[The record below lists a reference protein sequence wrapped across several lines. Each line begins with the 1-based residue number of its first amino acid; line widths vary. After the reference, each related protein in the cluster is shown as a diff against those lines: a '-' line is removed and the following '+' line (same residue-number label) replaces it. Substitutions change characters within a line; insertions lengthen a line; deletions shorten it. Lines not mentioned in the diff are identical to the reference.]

1 MSRSRKR
8 KLARMRAKWAGMPLA
23 SAMLAGGGLAA
34 AAEPTE
40 TGQLE
45 EVVVTAQKRAEDLQ
59 RVPISLQVLTGET
72 LENLNVRGFGDF
84 AQYIPS
90 LSFRSWGPGQT
101 AFFFRGISTTNGTTQ
116 LHAGYLPST
125 GMYVDDIPVTTIGG
139 NLDIRIYDIA
149 RIEALAGPQ
158 GTLYGA
164 SSLSGTIRIITNKPD
179 PSKFE
184 AGYDVKANKWK
195 SGDPGASLE
204 GFVNIPLSDHA
215 AIRLVGYYDYT
226 GGYLNNVYRQD
237 TFQRYSRCSGLPT
250 SATAPNGTCTDNAKP
265 PNATSGPPGPVPMYS
280 TPADGFPTLDP
291 VTINNSDVVKNRW
304 NTVETGGGRAALRV
318 DLNDK
323 WTITPAI
330 LGQYQKSEGDFAFDP
345 KFGDLNIGDYFHP
358 FNKDGWYQAAL
369 TVEGK
374 ISNWDLL
381 YSGGYFEREVHNL
394 VDYSQY
400 SVAYDAKA
408 IAISYAYTR
417 FLQCPDFS
425 ASCPG
430 KGHLL
435 ERPVQYT
442 NNHDHY
448 TKFSNE
454 VRLSTPADYRLRGIF
469 GLWYQKQTDEI
480 RAEFNVPDLPVFYQV
495 TGQKNVYYL
504 SQMPRADRDKAVF
517 TDLTFDVTDK
527 LKLIGGIRFFW
538 VDNTLNGFFGFN
550 ANGYSSHGEA
560 LCVKEGNPIL
570 TIPGNYNSGK
580 LPCVN
585 TDKSVTENGETHRV
599 SLQYQFDPDVMVYG
613 TYSTGFRP
621 GGNNRLPSAN
631 PYTADTL
638 TNYEIGWK
646 TTWAHKLRF
655 NGAVFYDKW
664 YSAQTAVQ
672 GQSGITSIVNTG
684 NAKSEGIEA
693 ELAWQATEH
702 LNLSANA
709 TVLFKNETTTIFCEP
724 DYDTGATRSTCV
736 DLPGQRPQ
744 VAAYPGTRMPGIPL
758 NKANLIARYQFELG
772 TFTNSFVQAAGVY
785 QSGVTYSLEN
795 TSQYVG
801 TTPAFGTVNLSAGI
815 GRNSW
820 TLSAYINN
828 VFDERGQLGRNSE
841 CNDSPLHYCL
851 TNYHVLPT
859 APMQFGLQF
868 GQRF

>member
-1 MSRSRKR
+1 
-8 KLARMRAKWAGMPLA
+8 MRAKWAGMPLA

-72 LENLNVRGFGDF
+72 LQNLNVTGFASF

-90 LSFRSWGPGQT
+90 LSYRSWGPGQT
-101 AFFFRGISTTNGTTQ
+101 AFFFRGISSTNGATQ

-184 AGYDVKANKWK
+184 AGYDVKATKWK
-195 SGDPGASLE
+195 SGDPGGSLE
-204 GFVNIPLSDHA
+204 AFANIPLSDHA

-226 GGYLNNVYRQD
+226 GGYINNVHRED
-237 TFQRYSRCSGLPT
+237 IFQRYSPTGTPVAGGPTGLP
-250 SATAPNGTCTDNAKP
+250 
-265 PNATSGPPGPVPMYS
+265 
-280 TPADGFPTLDP
+280 DGFPNYFP
-291 VTINNSDVVKNRW
+291 STINNSDVVKNRW
-304 NTVETGGGRAALRV
+304 NTVETAGGRAALRV

-345 KFGDLNIGDYFHP
+345 KFGDLNVADYFHP

-400 SVAYDAKA
+400 SVGYDAQSITA
-408 IAISYAYTR
+408 GSAYTR
-417 FLQCPDFS
+417 FIDATGNILD
-425 ASCPG
+425 
-430 KGHLL
+430 
-435 ERPVQYT
+435 RPVQYT

-454 VRLSTPADYRLRGIF
+454 VRLASPADYRLRGILGAF
-469 GLWYQKQTDEI
+469 YQKQTDEI
-480 RAEFNVPDLPVFYQV
+480 RAEFNVPNLPVFYQV
-495 TGQKNVYYL
+495 TGQQNVYYL
-504 SQMPRADRDKAVF
+504 SQMPREDKDKAVF

-527 LKLIGGIRFFW
+527 LKLIGGIRYFW
-538 VDNTLNGFFGFN
+538 VDNTLHGFFGFN
-550 ANGYSSHGEA
+550 NYVSTSGTTGEA
-560 LCVKEGNPIL
+560 LCLKLGNPIL
-570 TIPGNYNSGK
+570 TIPGNYSSGK

-585 TDKSVTENGETHRV
+585 TDKRVTENGNTHRL

-613 TYSTGFRP
+613 TWSTGFRP
-621 GGNNRLPSAN
+621 GGNNRRSEAPSYA
-631 PYTADTL
+631 ADTL
-638 TNYEIGWK
+638 DNYEIGWK
-646 TTWAHKLRF
+646 TSWAHKLRF
-655 NGAVFYDKW
+655 NGALFYDKW
-664 YSAQTAVQ
+664 KNAQTSIQ
-672 GQSGITSIVNTG
+672 GENGITNIVNAG
-684 NAKSEGIEA
+684 DAKSTGIEA
-693 ELAWQATEH
+693 ELNWQATEH
-702 LNLSANA
+702 LNLSASG
-709 TVLFKNETTTIFCEP
+709 TVLFKNEITTTFCKPSAQGVPQP
-724 DYDTGATRSTCV
+724 DCALGV
-736 DLPGQRPQ
+736 D
-744 VAAYPGTRMPGIPL
+744 AEPGTQMPGIPR
-758 NKANLIARYQFELG
+758 NKANATARYQFSLG
-772 TFTNSFVQAAGVY
+772 SFTNSFVQASGVY
-785 QSGVTYSLEN
+785 QSGTTFSLEQTRFFVPN
-795 TSQYVG
+795 TG
-801 TTPAFGTVNLSAGI
+801 AFGTVDLSAGI

-828 VFDERGQLGRNSE
+828 VFDKRGILGRNTE
-841 CNDSPLHYCL
+841 CNDSTNYCL
-851 TNYHVLPT
+851 NNTHALPT

>member
-1 MSRSRKR
+1 
-8 KLARMRAKWAGMPLA
+8 MRAKWAGMPLA
-23 SAMLAGGGLAA
+23 SAMLAGGGLAV

-40 TGQLE
+40 IGQLE

-72 LENLNVRGFGDF
+72 LQNLNVTGFASF
-84 AQYIPS
+84 AQFIPS
-90 LSFRSWGPGQT
+90 LSYRSWGPGQT
-101 AFFFRGISTTNGTTQ
+101 AFFFRGISSTNGATQ

-184 AGYDVKANKWK
+184 AGYDVKATKWK
-195 SGDPGASLE
+195 SGDPGGSLE
-204 GFVNIPLSDHA
+204 AYANIPLSDHA

-237 TFQRYSRCSGLPT
+237 TFQRFSPTGTPTAGGPTGLP
-250 SATAPNGTCTDNAKP
+250 
-265 PNATSGPPGPVPMYS
+265 
-280 TPADGFPTLDP
+280 DGFPNYFP
-291 VTINNSDVVKNRW
+291 STIDNSSVVKNRW

-330 LGQYQKSEGDFAFDP
+330 LGQYQKSEGDFAYDP
-345 KFGDLNIGDYFHP
+345 KFGDLNVGDYFHP

-374 ISNWDLL
+374 VSNWDVL

-400 SVAYDAKA
+400 SVGYDQLSLPAN
-408 IAISYAYTR
+408 YNTAYTR
-417 FLQCPDFS
+417 FID
-425 ASCPG
+425 AT
-430 KGHLL
+430 GHILD
-435 ERPVQYT
+435 RPVQYT

-454 VRLSTPADYRLRGIF
+454 VRLTSPADYRLRGILGAF
-469 GLWYQKQTDEI
+469 YQKQTDEI
-480 RAEFNVPDLPVFYQV
+480 RAEFNLPDLPVFYQV

-550 ANGYSSHGEA
+550 NYVSGSGTSGEA
-560 LCVKEGNPIL
+560 LCLAQGNPIL

-585 TDKSVTENGETHRV
+585 TDKRVTESGNTHRV

-613 TYSTGFRP
+613 TWSTGFRP
-621 GGNNRLPSAN
+621 GGNNRRPTA
-631 PYTADTL
+631 PPWAADTL
-638 TNYEIGWK
+638 DNYEIGWK
-646 TTWAHKLRF
+646 TSWAHKLRF
-655 NGAVFYDKW
+655 NGALFYDKW
-664 YSAQTAVQ
+664 KNAQTSIQ
-672 GQSGITSIVNTG
+672 GESGITTIVNAG
-684 NAKSEGIEA
+684 DAKSEGVEM
-693 ELAWQATEH
+693 ELNWQATEH
-702 LNLSANA
+702 LNVSAA
-709 TVLFKNETTTIFCEP
+709 GTVLFKNETTTVFCKPSKLGVPQP
-724 DYDTGATRSTCV
+724 DCALGV
-736 DLPGQRPQ
+736 D
-744 VAAYPGTRMPGIPL
+744 AEPGTQMPGIPR
-758 NKANLIARYQFELG
+758 NKANLTARYQFEMG
-772 TFTNSFVQAAGVY
+772 SFNNSFVQLSGVY
-785 QSGVTYSLEN
+785 QSGVTASLES
-795 TSQYVG
+795 TRDIVG
-801 TTPAFGTVNLSAGI
+801 TTPAFGTVDLSAGI

-828 VFDERGQLGRNSE
+828 VFDERGQLGRNVE
-841 CNDSPLHYCL
+841 CNDVPGYCIH
-851 TNYHVLPT
+851 NYHVLPT

>member
-1 MSRSRKR
+1 
-8 KLARMRAKWAGMPLA
+8 MRAKWAGMPLA
-23 SAMLAGGGLAA
+23 SAMLAGGGLAV

-45 EVVVTAQKRAEDLQ
+45 EVVVTAQKRVEDQ
-59 RVPISLQVLTGET
+59 QKVPISLQVLTGET

-84 AQYIPS
+84 AQFIPS

-184 AGYDVKANKWK
+184 AGYDLKADKWK
-195 SGDPGASLE
+195 SGDPGGSLE
-204 GFVNIPLSDHA
+204 GFANIPLSDHA

-226 GGYLNNVYRQD
+226 GGYINNVHRQD
-237 TFQRYSRCSGLPT
+237 TFQRHSACTPPT
-250 SATAPNGTCTDNAKP
+250 
-265 PNATSGPPGPVPMYS
+265 PVPGGG
-280 TPADGFPTLDP
+280 PASHPNLYCYLQPDLLPASDP
-291 VTINNSDVVKNRW
+291 ITINNSNVVKNRW
-304 NTVETGGGRAALRV
+304 NTVETAGGRAALRV

-345 KFGDLNIGDYFHP
+345 KFGDLNIADYFHP

-381 YSGGYFEREVHNL
+381 YSGGYFERELHNL

-408 IAISYAYTR
+408 FVAGYTYTR
-417 FLQCPDFS
+417 FATDLPCGG
-425 ASCPG
+425 ATG
-430 KGHLL
+430 KPCTLL
-435 ERPVQYT
+435 DRPVQYT

-454 VRLSTPADYRLRGIF
+454 VRLSSPADYRLRGIF

-480 RAEFNVPDLPVFYQV
+480 RAEFNVPNLPVFYEV

-550 ANGYSSHGEA
+550 NNGYSSHGEG
-560 LCVKEGNPIL
+560 LCLKLGNPIL
-570 TIPGNYNSGK
+570 TIPGNYNSGN

-585 TDKSVTENGETHRV
+585 TDKRVTENGETHRV
-599 SLQYQFDPDVMVYG
+599 SLQYQFDPDVMMYG

-621 GGNNRLPSAN
+621 GGNNRLPTAV

-655 NGAVFYDKW
+655 NGAIFYDKW

-693 ELAWQATEH
+693 ELNWQTTEH

-724 DYDTGATRSTCV
+724 DYNTGAIRTTCV
-736 DLPGQRPQ
+736 DTPGQMPQ

-772 TFTNSFVQAAGVY
+772 SFTNSFVQAAGVY

-801 TTPAFGTVNLSAGI
+801 ETAAFGTVDLSAGI

-851 TNYHVLPT
+851 MNYHAFPT
-859 APMQFGLQF
+859 PPMQFGLQF
-868 GQRF
+868 AQRF

>member
-1 MSRSRKR
+1 MTRSRKR

-23 SAMLAGGGLAA
+23 SAMLAGGGLAV

-45 EVVVTAQKRAEDLQ
+45 EVVVTAQKRVEDQ
-59 RVPISLQVLTGET
+59 QKVPISLQVLTGET
-72 LENLNVRGFGDF
+72 LQNLNVSSFAGF

-90 LSFRSWGPGQT
+90 LSYRSWGPGQT
-101 AFFFRGISTTNGTTQ
+101 AFFFRGISSTNGTTQ

-125 GMYVDDIPVTTIGG
+125 GLYVDDIPVTTIGG

-179 PSKFE
+179 PSRFE
-184 AGYDVKANKWK
+184 AGYDVKATKWK
-195 SGDPGASLE
+195 SGDPGGSIEA
-204 GFVNIPLSDHA
+204 FANIPLSDHA

-226 GGYLNNVYRQD
+226 GGYLNNVPRTD
-237 TFQRYSRCSGLPT
+237 TLQRYSPDGTPVAGGPTGLP
-250 SATAPNGTCTDNAKP
+250 
-265 PNATSGPPGPVPMYS
+265 
-280 TPADGFPTLDP
+280 DGFPNYFP
-291 VTINNSDVVKNRW
+291 VTINNSDVVKKRW

-323 WTITPAI
+323 WTITPTI
-330 LGQYQKSEGDFAFDP
+330 LGQYQKTEGDFAFDP

-374 ISNWDLL
+374 VSNWDVL
-381 YSGGYFEREVHNL
+381 YSVGYHEREVHNL

-400 SVAYDAKA
+400 TVAYDLA
-408 IAISYAYTR
+408 SYGSTGPYTR
-417 FLQCPDFS
+417 FIDNT
-425 ASCPG
+425 
-430 KGHLL
+430 GHILD
-435 ERPVQYT
+435 RPVQYT

-454 VRLSTPADYRLRGIF
+454 LRITSPADYRLRGILGAF
-469 GLWYQKQTDEI
+469 YQKQTDEI
-480 RAEFNVPDLPVFYQV
+480 RAEFNIPDLPVFYQV

-504 SQMPRADRDKAVF
+504 SQMPRADRDKAIF
-517 TDLTFDVTDK
+517 GDLTFDVTDK
-527 LKLIGGIRFFW
+527 LKLIGGIRFYW

-550 ANGYSSHGEA
+550 NNGYSTSAGEA
-560 LCVKEGNPIL
+560 LCLALGNPIL

-585 TDKSVTENGETHRV
+585 TDKRVTENGNTHRL

-613 TYSTGFRP
+613 TWSTGFRP
-621 GGNNRLPSAN
+621 GGINRLPSAGS
-631 PYTADTL
+631 YAADTL
-638 TNYEIGWK
+638 DNYEIGWK
-646 TTWAHKLRF
+646 TSWAHKLRF
-655 NGAVFYDKW
+655 NGALFYEKW
-664 YSAQTAVQ
+664 KNPQLSTQ
-672 GQSGITSIVNTG
+672 GQNGITSFVNAAD
-684 NAKSEGIEA
+684 AKSEGLEA
-693 ELAWQATEH
+693 ELHWQATEH
-702 LNLSANA
+702 LNLSAA
-709 TVLFKNETTTIFCEP
+709 GTVLFKNETTEIFCQP
-724 DYDTGATRSTCV
+724 DHDTGLIPPTCS
-736 DLPGQRPQ
+736 DALGPGGAPPTHP
-744 VAAYPGTRMPGIPL
+744 VGSYAGTQMPGIPR
-758 NKANLIARYQFELG
+758 NKANLTARYQFELG
-772 TFTNSFVQAAGVY
+772 RYNSFVQATGVY

-801 TTPAFGTVNLSAGI
+801 TTPAFGTVDLSAGI

-841 CNDSPLHYCL
+841 CNDLANHYCL
-851 TNYHVLPT
+851 LNAHVFPT

>member
-8 KLARMRAKWAGMPLA
+8 KLARMRAKWTGMPLA
-23 SAMLAGGGLAA
+23 SAMLASGGLAV
-34 AAEPTE
+34 AAEPAE

-45 EVVVTAQKRAEDLQ
+45 EVVVTAQKRVEDVQ
-59 RVPISLQVLTGET
+59 KVPISIQVLNSET
-72 LENLNVRGFGDF
+72 LENLHVTDFSSF

-90 LSFRSWGPGQT
+90 LSYRSWGPGQT
-101 AFFFRGISTTNGTTQ
+101 AFFFRGISATEGTTQ

-139 NLDIRIYDIA
+139 NLDIHIYDIA

-184 AGYDVKANKWK
+184 AGYDVRATKWK
-195 SGDPGASLE
+195 SGDPGGSFE

-237 TFQRYSRCSGLPT
+237 VFQRFSPTGTPVAGGPTGLP
-250 SATAPNGTCTDNAKP
+250 
-265 PNATSGPPGPVPMYS
+265 
-280 TPADGFPTLDP
+280 DGYPDYAP
-291 VTINNSDVVKNRW
+291 VTTNNSNVAKNHW
-304 NTVETGGGRAALRV
+304 NTVETAGGRAALRV

-330 LGQYQKSEGDFAFDP
+330 LGQYQKSEGDFAYDP
-345 KFGDLNIGDYFHP
+345 KFGDLNVADYFHP

-374 ISNWDLL
+374 LSNWDVL
-381 YSGGYFEREVHNL
+381 YSGGYFAREVHNL

-400 SVAYDAKA
+400 SIGYDAQA
-408 IAISYAYTR
+408 IGTSYAYTR
-417 FLQCPDFS
+417 FID
-425 ASCPG
+425 AT
-430 KGHLL
+430 GHLL
-435 ERPVQYT
+435 DRPLQYT
-442 NNHDHY
+442 NNHDAY

-454 VRLSTPADYRLRGIF
+454 LRVTSPADYRLRGIF

-517 TDLTFDVTDK
+517 TDLTFDVTEK
-527 LKLIGGIRFFW
+527 LKLIGGIRYYW

-550 ANGYSSHGEA
+550 NNGYSSHGEA
-560 LCVKEGNPIL
+560 LCLQEGNPIL

-585 TDKSVTENGETHRV
+585 TDKRVTENGETHRI

-621 GGNNRLPSAN
+621 GGNNRLPSAA
-631 PYTADTL
+631 PYVADTL
-638 TNYEIGWK
+638 TNFEIGWK

-655 NGAVFYDKW
+655 NGALFYEKW
-664 YSAQTAVQ
+664 KDAQTAVQ
-672 GQSGITSIVNTG
+672 GQYGITSIVNAG
-684 NAKSEGIEA
+684 DAKSTGLEA
-693 ELAWQATEH
+693 ELNWQATGH
-702 LNLSANA
+702 LNLSAA
-709 TVLFKNETTTIFCEP
+709 GTVLFKDETTTVFCQP
-724 DYDTGATRSTCV
+724 DRTTGLVPATCSGDAV
-736 DLPGQRPQ
+736 GSP
-744 VAAYPGTRMPGIPL
+744 VGTQMPGIPR
-758 NKANLIARYQFELG
+758 NKANATARYQFEMGQL
-772 TFTNSFVQAAGVY
+772 NSFVQGSFAY
-785 QSGVTYSLEN
+785 QSGVTYSLED
-795 TSQYVG
+795 TRLIVPE
-801 TTPAFGTVNLSAGI
+801 TKAFGTFNLSAGI
-815 GRNSW
+815 GQNSW
-820 TLSAYINN
+820 TLQAYINN
-828 VFDERGQLGRNSE
+828 LFDKRGELGRNSE
-841 CNDSPLHYCL
+841 CNDSFYHYCL
-851 TNYHVLPT
+851 NNTHVLPT

-868 GQRF
+868 GQKF

>member
-1 MSRSRKR
+1 
-8 KLARMRAKWAGMPLA
+8 MRAKWAGMPLA
-23 SAMLAGGGLAA
+23 SAMLAGGGLAV

-45 EVVVTAQKRAEDLQ
+45 EVVVTAQKRVEDQQ
-59 RVPISLQVLTGET
+59 RVPISLQVLSGET
-72 LENLNVRGFGDF
+72 LQNLNVTGFASF

-90 LSFRSWGPGQT
+90 LSYRSWGPGQT
-101 AFFFRGISTTNGTTQ
+101 AFFFRGISSTNGTTQ

-179 PSKFE
+179 PSRFE
-184 AGYDVKANKWK
+184 AGYDVKATKWK
-195 SGDPGASLE
+195 SGDPGGSIEAYA
-204 GFVNIPLSDHA
+204 NIPLSDHA

-226 GGYLNNVYRQD
+226 GGYINNVYRQD
-237 TFQRYSRCSGLPT
+237 TFQRYSPK
-250 SATAPNGTCTDNAKP
+250 GTPVAG
-265 PNATSGPPGPVPMYS
+265 GPMGGP
-280 TPADGFPTLDP
+280 DGFPNYFP
-291 VTINNSDVVKNRW
+291 STINNSDVVKNRW

-400 SVAYDAKA
+400 SVAYDAQA
-408 IAISYAYTR
+408 IGTGYAYTR
-417 FLQCPDFS
+417 FID
-425 ASCPG
+425 AT
-430 KGHLL
+430 GHLL
-435 ERPVQYT
+435 DRPVQYT

-454 VRLSTPADYRLRGIF
+454 LRLTTPADYRLRGIF

-480 RAEFNVPDLPVFYQV
+480 RAEFNVPDLPVFYEV
-495 TGQKNVYYL
+495 AGQKNVYYL

-517 TDLTFDVTDK
+517 ADLTFDVTEK
-527 LKLIGGIRFFW
+527 LKLIGGIRFYW

-550 ANGYSSHGEA
+550 NNGYSTHSGEA
-560 LCVKEGNPIL
+560 LCQQLGNPLL
-570 TIPGNYNSGK
+570 TIPGNYNSGN

-585 TDKSVTENGETHRV
+585 TDKRVTENGETHRI
-599 SLQYQFDPDVMVYG
+599 SLQYQFDPDVMMYG

-621 GGNNRLPSAN
+621 GGNNRLPTAA
-631 PYTADTL
+631 PFVADTL
-638 TNYEIGWK
+638 TNFEVGWK

-655 NGAVFYDKW
+655 NGALFYDKW
-664 YSAQTAVQ
+664 KNAQTSVQ
-672 GQSGITSIVNTG
+672 GKYGITSIVNAAD
-684 NAKSEGIEA
+684 AKSTGVEA
-693 ELAWQATEH
+693 ELAWQTTEH
-702 LNLSANA
+702 LNISAA
-709 TVLFKNETTTIFCEP
+709 GTVLFRNETTTIFCQP
-724 DYDTGATRSTCV
+724 DPNTGLIPSTCA
-736 DLPGQRPQ
+736 
-744 VAAYPGTRMPGIPL
+744 VADSNPAGTQMPGVPR
-758 NKANLIARYQFELG
+758 NKANLTARYQFEMG
-772 TFTNSFVQAAGVY
+772 GFNSFVQLSGVY
-785 QSGVTYSLEN
+785 QSGTTYSLEQ
-795 TSQYVG
+795 TRLIVPE
-801 TTPAFGTVNLSAGI
+801 TPAFGTVNLSAGF

-820 TLSAYINN
+820 TLQAYINN
-828 VFDERGQLGRNSE
+828 LFDERGQLGRNSE
-841 CNDSPLHYCL
+841 CNDRLYHYCL
-851 TNYHVLPT
+851 LNTHILPT

-868 GQRF
+868 GQKF

>member
-1 MSRSRKR
+1 MTRSRKR

-23 SAMLAGGGLAA
+23 SAVLAGGGLAV

-45 EVVVTAQKRAEDLQ
+45 EVVVTAQKRVEDVQ
-59 RVPISLQVLTGET
+59 KVPISLQVLSGET
-72 LENLNVRGFGDF
+72 LENLHVTGFADF
-84 AQYIPS
+84 AQFIPS
-90 LSFRSWGPGQT
+90 LSYRSWGPGQT
-101 AFFFRGISTTNGTTQ
+101 AFFFRGISSTNGTTQ

-184 AGYDVKANKWK
+184 AGYDVKATKWK
-195 SGDPGASLE
+195 SGDPGGSFE

-226 GGYLNNVYRQD
+226 GGYINNVHRQD
-237 TFQRYSRCSGLPT
+237 TFQRFSPCSAATCSGRT
-250 SATAPNGTCTDNAKP
+250 SLE
-265 PNATSGPPGPVPMYS
+265 PGAPVPMYVN
-280 TPADGFPTLDP
+280 PPDGFPNYDP
-291 VTINNSDVVKNRW
+291 VTINNNNVLKDRW
-304 NTVETGGGRAALRV
+304 NTVETAGGRAALRV

-358 FNKDGWYQAAL
+358 LNKDGWYQAAL

-374 ISNWDLL
+374 VSNWDVL

-400 SVAYDAKA
+400 SVAYDAQA
-408 IAISYAYTR
+408 IGNSYAYTR
-417 FLQCPDFS
+417 FIQCPDFS
-425 ASCPG
+425 ANCPG

-435 ERPVQYT
+435 DRPVQYT

-454 VRLSTPADYRLRGIF
+454 LRVTTPADYRLRAIF
-469 GLWYQKQTDEI
+469 GAWYQKQTDEI

-495 TGQKNVYYL
+495 TGQQNVYYL
-504 SQMPRADRDKAVF
+504 SQMPRADRDKALF
-517 TDLTFDVTDK
+517 ADLTFDVTEK
-527 LKLIGGIRFFW
+527 LKLIGGIRFYW

-550 ANGYSSHGEA
+550 DNGYSSHGEA
-560 LCVKEGNPIL
+560 ACLAQGNPIL

-585 TDKSVTENGETHRV
+585 TDKRVTENGETHRI
-599 SLQYQFDPDVMVYG
+599 SLQYQFDPDVMIYG

-621 GGNNRLPSAN
+621 GGNNRLPTAA
-631 PYTADTL
+631 PYVADTL
-638 TNYEIGWK
+638 TNFEIGWK

-655 NGAVFYDKW
+655 NGALFYDKW
-664 YSAQTAVQ
+664 KNAQTSVQ
-672 GQSGITSIVNTG
+672 GQYGITSIVNAAD
-684 NAKSEGIEA
+684 AKSTGIEM

-702 LNLSANA
+702 LNISAA
-709 TVLFKNETTTIFCEP
+709 GTVLFKNETTTLFCQPIHATGVIPPTCAP
-724 DYDTGATRSTCV
+724 DAGNPA
-736 DLPGQRPQ
+736 
-744 VAAYPGTRMPGIPL
+744 GTQMPGIPK
-758 NKANLIARYQFELG
+758 NKANATARYQFEMG
-772 TFTNSFVQAAGVY
+772 AFNSFVQGSVVY
-785 QSGVTYSLEN
+785 QSGTTYSLEN
-795 TSQYVG
+795 TRLIVPE
-801 TTPAFGTVNLSAGI
+801 TPAFATFNLSAGI
-815 GRNSW
+815 GQNSW
-820 TLSAYINN
+820 ILQAFINN
-828 VFDERGQLGRNSE
+828 VFDKRGELGRNSE
-841 CNDSPLHYCL
+841 CNDLKYHYCL
-851 TNYHVLPT
+851 LNTHVLPT

-868 GQRF
+868 GQKF

>member
-1 MSRSRKR
+1 
-8 KLARMRAKWAGMPLA
+8 MRAKWAGMPLA

-45 EVVVTAQKRAEDLQ
+45 EVVVTAQKRVEDQ
-59 RVPISLQVLTGET
+59 QKVPISLQVLSGET
-72 LENLNVRGFGDF
+72 LQNLNVTGFASF

-90 LSFRSWGPGQT
+90 LSYRSWGPGQT
-101 AFFFRGISTTNGTTQ
+101 AFFFRGISSTNGTTQ

-195 SGDPGASLE
+195 SGDPGGSLE
-204 GFVNIPLSDHA
+204 AYANIPLSDHA

-226 GGYLNNVYRQD
+226 GGYINNVYRQD
-237 TFQRYSRCSGLPT
+237 TFQRFSPCSAATCSGRTMLE
-250 SATAPNGTCTDNAKP
+250 
-265 PNATSGPPGPVPMYS
+265 PGAPVPMYS
-280 TPADGFPTLDP
+280 NSPDGFPNYAP
-291 VTINNSDVVKNRW
+291 VTANNSNVVKNRW
-304 NTVETGGGRAALRV
+304 NTVETAGGRAALRV

-374 ISNWDLL
+374 LSNWDVL

-400 SVAYDAKA
+400 SIAYDQQALPA
-408 IAISYAYTR
+408 NSSYAYTR
-417 FLQCPDFS
+417 FIQCPTIT
-425 ASCPG
+425 ANCPG
-430 KGHLL
+430 QGHLL
-435 ERPVQYT
+435 DRPVQYT

-454 VRLSTPADYRLRGIF
+454 LRVTSPADYRLRGIF

-495 TGQKNVYYL
+495 TGQQNVYYL

-527 LKLIGGIRFFW
+527 LKLIGGIRYYW

-550 ANGYSSHGEA
+550 DNGYSSHGEA
-560 LCVKEGNPIL
+560 LCATLGNPIL

-585 TDKSVTENGETHRV
+585 TDKSVTENGETHRI
-599 SLQYQFDPDVMVYG
+599 SLQYQFDPDIMMYG

-621 GGNNRLPSAN
+621 GGNNRLPSAA
-631 PYTADTL
+631 PFVADTL

-646 TTWAHKLRF
+646 TTWAHKVRF
-655 NGAVFYDKW
+655 NGALFYDKW
-664 YSAQTAVQ
+664 ENVQTSVQ
-672 GQSGITSIVNTG
+672 GQYGITSIVNAG
-684 NAKSEGIEA
+684 DAKSEGVEA
-693 ELAWQATEH
+693 ELNWQATDH
-702 LNLSANA
+702 LNISAAA
-709 TVLFKNETTTIFCEP
+709 TVLFKNETTTVFCQP
-724 DYDTGATRSTCV
+724 DKATGLVPATCSG
-736 DLPGQRPQ
+736 DAIGSP
-744 VAAYPGTRMPGIPL
+744 AGTQMPGIPR
-758 NKANLIARYQFELG
+758 NKANATARYQFEMAG
-772 TFTNSFVQAAGVY
+772 FNSFVQGSFVY
-785 QSGVTYSLEN
+785 QSGTTYSLED
-795 TSQYVG
+795 TRLIVPE
-801 TTPAFGTVNLSAGI
+801 TPAFGTFNLSAGF

-820 TLSAYINN
+820 TLQAYINN
-828 VFDERGQLGRNSE
+828 LFDERGQLGRNSE
-841 CNDSPLHYCL
+841 CNDGVHYCL
-851 TNYHVLPT
+851 NNTHILPT

-868 GQRF
+868 GQKF

>member
-34 AAEPTE
+34 AAEPAE

-45 EVVVTAQKRAEDLQ
+45 EVVVTAQKRVEDVQ
-59 RVPISLQVLTGET
+59 KVPISIQVLNSEA
-72 LENLNVRGFGDF
+72 LENLHVTDFSSF

-90 LSFRSWGPGQT
+90 LSYRSWGPGQT
-101 AFFFRGISTTNGTTQ
+101 AFFFRGISATEGTTQ

-125 GMYVDDIPVTTIGG
+125 GLYVDDIPVTTIGG

-164 SSLSGTIRIITNKPD
+164 SSLSGTVRIITNKPD

-184 AGYDVKANKWK
+184 AGYDVRATKWK
-195 SGDPGASLE
+195 SGDPGGSFE

-226 GGYLNNVYRQD
+226 GGYINNVYRQD
-237 TFQRYSRCSGLPT
+237 VFQRFSPTGTPVAGGPTGLP
-250 SATAPNGTCTDNAKP
+250 
-265 PNATSGPPGPVPMYS
+265 
-280 TPADGFPTLDP
+280 DGYPDYAP
-291 VTINNSDVVKNRW
+291 VTTNNSNVVKNHW
-304 NTVETGGGRAALRV
+304 NTVETAGGRAALRV

-330 LGQYQKSEGDFAFDP
+330 LGQYQKSEGDFAYDP
-345 KFGDLNIGDYFHP
+345 KFGDLNVGDYFHP

-374 ISNWDLL
+374 LSNWDVL

-400 SVAYDAKA
+400 SIGYDAQA
-408 IAISYAYTR
+408 VGTSYAYTR
-417 FLQCPDFS
+417 FID
-425 ASCPG
+425 AT
-430 KGHLL
+430 GHLL
-435 ERPVQYT
+435 DRPLQYT

-454 VRLSTPADYRLRGIF
+454 LRVTSPADYRLRAIF

-495 TGQKNVYYL
+495 TGQQNVYYL

-517 TDLTFDVTDK
+517 TDLTFDVTEK
-527 LKLIGGIRFFW
+527 LKLIGGIRYYW

-550 ANGYSSHGEA
+550 NNGYSSHGEA
-560 LCVKEGNPIL
+560 LCLAEGNPIL
-570 TIPGNYNSGK
+570 TTPGVYTGGK

-585 TDKSVTENGETHRV
+585 TDKRVTENGETHRI
-599 SLQYQFDPDVMVYG
+599 SLQYQFDPDAMVYG

-621 GGNNRLPSAN
+621 GGNNRLPTAA
-631 PYTADTL
+631 PYVADTL
-638 TNYEIGWK
+638 TNFEIGWK

-655 NGAVFYDKW
+655 NGALFYEKW
-664 YSAQTAVQ
+664 KDAQTAVQ
-672 GQSGITSIVNTG
+672 GQYGITSIVNAG
-684 NAKSEGIEA
+684 DAKSTGLEA
-693 ELAWQATEH
+693 ELNWQATEH
-702 LNLSANA
+702 LNLSASG
-709 TVLFKNETTTIFCEP
+709 TVLFKDETTTVFCQP
-724 DYDTGATRSTCV
+724 DRATGLVPATCSGDGV
-736 DLPGQRPQ
+736 GSP
-744 VAAYPGTRMPGIPL
+744 VGTQMPGIPR
-758 NKANLIARYQFELG
+758 NKANATARYQFELG
-772 TFTNSFVQAAGVY
+772 QLNSFVQGSFAY
-785 QSGVTYSLEN
+785 QSGVTYSLED
-795 TSQYVG
+795 TRLIVPE
-801 TTPAFGTVNLSAGI
+801 TEAFGTFNLSAGI
-815 GRNSW
+815 GQKSW
-820 TLSAYINN
+820 TLQAYINN
-828 VFDERGQLGRNSE
+828 LFDERGQLGRNSE
-841 CNDSPLHYCL
+841 CNDSFYHYCL
-851 TNYHVLPT
+851 NNTHVLPT

-868 GQRF
+868 GQKF

>member
-8 KLARMRAKWAGMPLA
+8 KLARIRAKWAGMPLA
-23 SAMLAGGGLAA
+23 SAMLAGGGLAV
-34 AAEPTE
+34 AAEPAE

-45 EVVVTAQKRAEDLQ
+45 EVIVTAQKRVEDVQ
-59 RVPISLQVLTGET
+59 RVPISLQVLNGET
-72 LENLNVRGFGDF
+72 LENLHVSGFSDF

-90 LSFRSWGPGQT
+90 LSYRSWGPGQT
-101 AFFFRGISTTNGTTQ
+101 AFFFRGISSTNGTTQ

-139 NLDIRIYDIA
+139 NLDIHIYDIA

-184 AGYDVKANKWK
+184 AGYDVKATKWK
-195 SGDPGASLE
+195 SGDPGGSFE

-226 GGYLNNVYRQD
+226 GGYINNVYRQD
-237 TFQRYSRCSGLPT
+237 TFQRFSPT
-250 SATAPNGTCTDNAKP
+250 GTPVAG
-265 PNATSGPPGPVPMYS
+265 GPAGGP
-280 TPADGFPTLDP
+280 DGFPNYDP
-291 VTINNSDVVKNRW
+291 VTINNSNVVKDRW
-304 NTVETGGGRAALRV
+304 NTVQTTGGRAALRV

-330 LGQYQKSEGDFAFDP
+330 LGQYQKSEGDFAYDP
-345 KFGDLNIGDYFHP
+345 KFGDLNVADYFHP

-374 ISNWDLL
+374 VSNWDVL

-400 SVAYDAKA
+400 SVAYDAQA
-408 IAISYAYTR
+408 IGTSYAYTR
-417 FLQCPDFS
+417 FID
-425 ASCPG
+425 AT
-430 KGHLL
+430 GHLL
-435 ERPVQYT
+435 DRPVQYT

-454 VRLSTPADYRLRGIF
+454 LRISTPADYRLRAIVGGF
-469 GLWYQKQTDEI
+469 YQKQTDEI

-517 TDLTFDVTDK
+517 ADLTFDVTEK

-550 ANGYSSHGEA
+550 NNGYSSHGEA
-560 LCVKEGNPIL
+560 LCLEEGNPIL

-585 TDKSVTENGETHRV
+585 TNKRVTDNGETHRI
-599 SLQYQFDPDVMVYG
+599 SLQYQFDPDIMVYG

-621 GGNNRLPSAN
+621 GGNNRLPTAA
-631 PYTADTL
+631 PYVADTL
-638 TNYEIGWK
+638 TNFEIGWK

-664 YSAQTAVQ
+664 KDAQTSVQ
-672 GQSGITSIVNTG
+672 GQYGITSIVNAG
-684 NAKSEGIEA
+684 DAKSEGIEM
-693 ELAWQATEH
+693 ELNWQATEH
-702 LNLSANA
+702 LNISAA
-709 TVLFKNETTTIFCEP
+709 GTVLFKNETTTTFCQP
-724 DYDTGATRSTCV
+724 DRTTGLVPATCSGDAV
-736 DLPGQRPQ
+736 GSPS
-744 VAAYPGTRMPGIPL
+744 GTQMPGIPK
-758 NKANLIARYQFELG
+758 NKANATARYQFEMGSL
-772 TFTNSFVQAAGVY
+772 NSFVQGSVVY
-785 QSGVTYSLEN
+785 QSGTTYSLED
-795 TSQYVG
+795 TRLIVP
-801 TTPAFGTVNLSAGI
+801 TTAAFATFNLSAGI
-815 GRNSW
+815 GQNSW
-820 TLSAYINN
+820 TLQAFIDN
-828 VFDERGQLGRNSE
+828 VGDKRGQLGRNSE
-841 CNDSPLHYCL
+841 CNDALYHYCL
-851 TNYHVLPT
+851 LNTHVLPT

-868 GQRF
+868 GQKF